1 MICIEY
7 FSFIRNL
14 IINILEQVCV
24 YFNSLGNLSSF
35 VLIFELDHDFI
46 YLFDWWYKLKKF
58 LQIWNIKFSFFT
70 NRINFWM
77 NLHQKEKYRWKDLSM
92 LKFSN
97 LVNRHILMFE
107 NDLSPFFQRRLST
120 WQLWV
125 VAREKKKE
133 LIYWASCYHFAWTP
147 GFMEERE
154 TEDMTEKRTMG
165 HKQSVKKK
173 KFIRN

>member
-1 MICIEY
+1 
-7 FSFIRNL
+7 
-14 IINILEQVCV
+14 
-24 YFNSLGNLSSF
+24 
-35 VLIFELDHDFI
+35 
-46 YLFDWWYKLKKF
+46 
-58 LQIWNIKFSFFT
+58 
-70 NRINFWM
+70 
-77 NLHQKEKYRWKDLSM
+77 M
-92 LKFSN
+92 LKFFN
-97 LVNRHILMFE
+97 LVNRYILMFE

-133 LIYWASCYHFAWTP
+133 LIYWASCYHLAWTL

-173 KFIRN
+173 KKIYPELTVYNSLCKSLKETYIRWPQRKNTLSLFLLIFLSFFFFFFFFLNLTLVYSWTRNYFSGLQVNRFDWNNRNYIQQ

>member
-1 MICIEY
+1 
-7 FSFIRNL
+7 
-14 IINILEQVCV
+14 
-24 YFNSLGNLSSF
+24 
-35 VLIFELDHDFI
+35 
-46 YLFDWWYKLKKF
+46 
-58 LQIWNIKFSFFT
+58 
-70 NRINFWM
+70 
-77 NLHQKEKYRWKDLSM
+77 M
-92 LKFSN
+92 LKFFN
-97 LVNRHILMFE
+97 LVNRYILMFE

-133 LIYWASCYHFAWTP
+133 LIYWASCYHLAWTL

-173 KFIRN
+173 KKIYPELTVYNSLCKSLKETYIRWPQRKNTLSLFLLIFLSFFFFFFFLNLTLVYSWTRNYFSGLQVNRFDWNNRNYIQQ

>member
-1 MICIEY
+1 
-7 FSFIRNL
+7 
-14 IINILEQVCV
+14 
-24 YFNSLGNLSSF
+24 
-35 VLIFELDHDFI
+35 
-46 YLFDWWYKLKKF
+46 
-58 LQIWNIKFSFFT
+58 
-70 NRINFWM
+70 M

-173 KFIRN
+173 KIYPELTVYNSLCKSLKETYIRWPQRKNTLSLFLLIFSFFFWIWRWFITGQEIILVDCK